1 MVFLIDKIGKKV
13 RSKMQ
18 VKLIIA
24 DLKKI
29 TFDEQ
34 WILTQIAQGYVEK
47 YHSHKKKEDKKQ
59 ELIAGYL
66 LKKYLGIDH
75 SEQLVWKEGGKPIL
89 RNENQHFNL
98 SHSGKYVVLAI
109 ADQEIGVDIERIRP
123 YHEAT
128 SKKVFSLE
136 MQKQLST
143 TAEKER
149 NQLFTRL
156 WTELEAKLKV
166 RGIGFGKEW
175 ESEKEKEFFVET
187 RKVDDYFISI
197 ASEQEMKIETGW
209 LDSIL

>member
-1 MVFLIDKIGKKV
+1 
-13 RSKMQ
+13 MQ

-24 DLKKI
+24 DLEKI

-34 WILTQIAQGYVEK
+34 WILTQIAQRYVEK
-47 YHSHKKKEDKKQ
+47 YYSHKKEEDKKQ

-75 SEQLVWKEGGKPIL
+75 SEQLDCKVGGKPTL
-89 RNENQHFNL
+89 RNGNRHFNL

-128 SKKVFSLE
+128 AKKVFSLE
-136 MQKQLST
+136 VQKKLS
-143 TAEKER
+143 AISEKER
-149 NQLFTRL
+149 DQMFTRL

-166 RGIGFGKEW
+166 KGIGFGKEW
-175 ESEKEKEFFVET
+175 ESEKEKEFVVET
-187 RKVDDYFISI
+187 RKVDDYFISV
-197 ASEQEMKIETGW
+197 ASEQEMKIETDW
-209 LDSIL
+209 LNLIL

>member
-1 MVFLIDKIGKKV
+1 
-13 RSKMQ
+13 MQ

-24 DLKKI
+24 DLGKI

-34 WILTQIAQGYVEK
+34 WVLTQIAQRYVEK
-47 YHSHKKKEDKKQ
+47 YYSHKKEEDKKQ

-75 SEQLVWKEGGKPIL
+75 SEQLDCKKGGKPTL
-89 RNENQHFNL
+89 RNGNHHFNL

-109 ADQEIGVDIERIRP
+109 AELEIGVDIEHIRP

-128 SKKVFSLE
+128 AKKVFSLE
-136 MQKQLST
+136 VQKQLS
-143 TAEKER
+143 AISEKER
-149 NQLFTRL
+149 DQLFTRL

-166 RGIGFGKEW
+166 KGIGFGKEW

-197 ASEQEMKIETGW
+197 ASEQDMKIETDW
-209 LDSIL
+209 LDSIS